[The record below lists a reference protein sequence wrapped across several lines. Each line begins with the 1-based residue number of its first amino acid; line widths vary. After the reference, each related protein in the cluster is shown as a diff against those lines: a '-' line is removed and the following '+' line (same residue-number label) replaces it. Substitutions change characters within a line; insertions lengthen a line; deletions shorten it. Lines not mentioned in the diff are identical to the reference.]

1 MIEYRDLE
9 PQLRGLWPEIFAS
22 IGVTIP
28 KMRGKNSVNGP
39 CPVCNDGTD
48 RAHWRETDGRMSLY
62 CRVCAPDTMH
72 SPEAVFMA
80 VCGVSFGEMVEQL
93 ARYVNHIPLE
103 VKAEIKH
110 QVSKNS
116 EQPYSAILPES
127 QCNEYLMKLKHVP
140 LNTLT
145 MRHALGLN
153 GLMVNKEF
161 HACIAITKKFNDAK
175 RVCNVAIIDDNEQV
189 SWLAGK
195 QTQYGYCTIGE
206 RRKGKPVYVC
216 SSWIDAQIAYI
227 VTSAEII
234 CAFSAWNM
242 RDILSQ
248 YVDMVSTGMIR
259 AVCNRDFN
267 EIAEI
272 EKVSAECQIILPAT
286 KTIKECNFK
295 FERMV
300 YKAESLLDSGM
311 IER

>member
-1 MIEYRDLE
+1 
-9 PQLRGLWPEIFAS
+9 
-22 IGVTIP
+22 
-28 KMRGKNSVNGP
+28 
-39 CPVCNDGTD
+39 
-48 RAHWRETDGRMSLY
+48 
-62 CRVCAPDTMH
+62 
-72 SPEAVFMA
+72 MA

-140 LNTLT
+140 LNALT

-153 GLMVNKEF
+153 GLMVNKDF

-216 SSWIDAQIAYI
+216 SSWVDAQIAHI
-227 VTSAEII
+227 VTGAEII

-272 EKVSAECQIILPAT
+272 EKVSDDCQIILPVT